1 MKSPQPYRSQK
12 LGLVLIVSSLL
23 IAASCAW
30 AISHESAAFTKQLI
44 RIPLLSSLVLFEW
57 GRRMRK
63 RGYQQSLAGAD
74 AAPIVYLRSF
84 SSDVGDEVVHP
95 TRDIL
100 GTLMCRTNETQFA
113 RAALGLAP
121 FVAVGDP
128 RDKLEPLGA
137 DRIYVPT
144 GTNWQ
149 VVVGDLVSRSE
160 LVIVRAGAAKGGLLW
175 ELEHVTRNVAPQN
188 LLIFLP
194 YPERQPSRKRDLDYK
209 QFVATAAPVFPKG
222 LLRSIDKELF
232 IAFGPDWTPFGVTR
246 DGLTID
252 PPLPMST
259 VGREFLIRMS
269 RTYQDRDFR
278 PLRALRL
285 LVLLGLILVAVI
297 LMYVLLGGSQDD

>member
-1 MKSPQPYRSQK
+1 MESPQPYRSQK

-23 IAASCAW
+23 IAASGTW
-30 AISHESAAFTKQLI
+30 ALFHESSASTRSFI
-44 RIPLLSSLVLFEW
+44 RIPLFISLVLFEW

-63 RGYQQSLAGAD
+63 RGCQQSLAGSD
-74 AAPIVYLRSF
+74 AAPIVYLRLF

-113 RAALGLAP
+113 RVASGLAP
-121 FVAVGDP
+121 FVAVGNP

-149 VVVGDLVSRSE
+149 DVVSDLVSRSE
-160 LVIVRAGAAKGGLLW
+160 LVIVRAGAAKSGLLW

-194 YPERQPSRKRDLDYK
+194 YPERQPSSKRDLDYK
-209 QFVATAAPVFPKG
+209 QFVATAAPVFPRG
-222 LLRSIDKELF
+222 LLKGIDKELF

-246 DGLTID
+246 NGLRRE
-252 PPLPMST
+252 PPWPTSA

-269 RTYQDRDFR
+269 RIYQDRAFH
-278 PLRALRL
+278 PGRALRL
-285 LVLLGLILVAVI
+285 LVLLGLILVAIV
-297 LMYVLLGGSQDD
+297 LVSVLLGPRPSV